1 MKVKYWNIYIYTDSH
16 VENESGNV
24 ITLEDIPEPEI
35 IVKKIYK
42 IYDKAFSAEE

>member
-1 MKVKYWNIYIYTDSH
+1 MYINTDSN
-16 VENESGNV
+16 VETEVGNV

-42 IYDKAFSAEE
+42 IYDKGFSNIN